1 MNARPA
7 TLRTV
12 CVVFACFVLLFA
24 CASASL
30 AQTGGTGALTGTVTD
45 PSGAV
50 IAGATVVATDAGTGQ
65 ARTTTT
71 DANGSFKFSLL
82 NPGNYTV
89 KFSANGF
96 KTVEVPAV
104 TVNVTETEVL
114 NHALEVGAQSEQI
127 TVESTQQTIQTQNAT
142 NGDLVGS
149 KEVTSLP
156 LVSRNYTQIIN
167 LSPGVVSNATSASA
181 VGNGTEDVSSNGS
194 RGDQNNYLMD
204 GSSVV
209 NYVSGTGSQSGSFPG
224 IAIPN
229 PDTIQEF
236 KVQTSQYDASSGRN
250 PGANVEVVTKDG
262 SNSFHGDVWEFN
274 RNNFFNANDFFYK
287 EFQATE
293 GQNSPQTLKQNTFG
307 GTLGGPFKKDKIFF
321 FGSYQGIRQINGIG
335 TSGFAFGY
343 TPNTFLLPWND
354 YADFQSGA
362 CSDIRCTNNVAAYR
376 AYLGSV
382 FGGQP
387 ALNSSHGVAP
397 DGSNISNTAIA
408 YLQAKGLDKGPY
420 NQGFYFPGMTAA
432 QVGSVGAGSPSCLN
446 KMVDVFG
453 VQAPLTSANL
463 GQFGC
468 ETPISEPIHAN
479 ENQYLGNTE
488 YVLSSK
494 NTLYEKYMYSSDPQT
509 QTFNCFINGTQC
521 NPGAPINGHYINHV
535 GQLKLTSVLTPNVVN
550 EARFSF
556 HRDIE
561 DNTDPTPVLSCNLSS
576 TANVIPLVNNGAP
589 CPLVS
594 TGAGGALAKEFPE
607 ENVIPIL
614 DNVAIFGGATWSQG
628 GNFAMISTNYI
639 NTFQWA
645 DQISWTHGKQ
655 TLRAGFEAERVQY
668 NNTIPASGR
677 GELLLPS
684 TADFLTSSSGTT
696 TSASNPGGYDDGTA
710 PTTQSILTAFGL
722 KGPLVHYNRINAFN
736 FYVQDDIKVNRKLT
750 VNLGVRWEY
759 DGFPDD
765 VSGQFTNIWLPLLQQ
780 VNTGSAFLSSPTC
793 TNSTAPNFNLPV
805 GTLAGFLVPSN
816 FDKAAGFTAPCGAT
830 GVKVN
835 GNKTLLPGSPNHNFA
850 PRIGLAWQ
858 PLGNKFVVR
867 AGYGIFYD
875 RVYGNLLIDNQL
887 NLPPYAGT
895 AGGVPPASLSDT
907 LHNPWYAASLIPLS
921 WTPRYIGGAATSC
934 GGLTCGFTDSDL
946 TYTTDSPTMGHQLPM
961 VQQYS
966 LDFQYEVAH
975 DWIVDV
981 GYVGTHSIHLYNYG
995 QDSNF
1000 GLLVPGAPNNPTA
1013 AAGPQ
1018 NTAMV
1023 QAIPFNDSGNATP
1036 IQANVVDCAFCGI
1049 NLPNAVSNADVR
1061 SQFLGFNGGLATT
1074 TTNGDALYNS
1084 LQAQIR
1090 HQFSHGLLVQLAYT
1104 WSKEFTNVNAAQSGG
1119 FLQPNGGVLNGS
1131 SNTNNPLD
1139 LRQSYGLAAF
1149 ERPQRVVITYVYDL
1163 PWKHPEGIT
1172 GKLLSGWNI
1181 SGVTTIQ
1188 DGQPFTITDSAGGA
1202 IYGLTT
1208 SRALLADP
1216 SKCNARGNCQSA
1228 IPIATSGSTTQRALN
1243 GWLNPKAFTQMCT
1256 VGSFDSLPAGC
1267 TPLPASSP
1275 FCIGGIPNP
1284 LGPGDPSQPCGAPPR
1299 APGTFGPTD
1308 PGSPEGAPFWGA
1320 SSGFGDS
1327 SVGAVFGP
1335 GQFNFDMAL
1344 VKDTKIWEAGTLEFR
1359 AEAYNVWNH
1368 PQFNPPANNINA
1380 LTTFGTITSTA
1391 NTPRVIQFG
1400 LKFLF

>member
-1 MNARPA
+1 MKF
-7 TLRTV
+7 V
-12 CVVFACFVLLFA
+12 CSIFACFVLLFA
-24 CASASL
+24 CAPALL

-50 IAGATVVATDAGTGQ
+50 IAGATVTATDIGTGQ

-71 DANGSFKFSLL
+71 DANGSYKFSLV
-82 NPGNYTV
+82 NPGNYSV
-89 KFSANGF
+89 KFSAAGF
-96 KTVEVPAV
+96 KTVEVPSV
-104 TVNVTETEVL
+104 TVNVTETAVL

-167 LSPGVVSNATSASA
+167 LSPGVVANATSASA

-229 PDTIQEF
+229 PDSIQEF

-262 SNSFHGDVWEFN
+262 TNQFHGAAFEFN

-287 EFQATE
+287 EFQQTE
-293 GQNSPQTLKQNTFG
+293 GTNHPQTLKQNTFG
-307 GTLGGPFKKDKIFF
+307 GTLGGPIKKDKIFF

-343 TPNTFLLPWND
+343 TPNTYLMPWND
-354 YADFQSGA
+354 YADFA
-362 CSDIRCTNNVAAYR
+362 DHTCSDVRCTNNPAAYK

-382 FGGQP
+382 FQGFP
-387 ALNSSHGVAP
+387 ALDGQAVAAN
-397 DGSNISNTAIA
+397 GSNISNTAIA

-420 NQGFYFPGMTAA
+420 NQGFYFPSVTQA
-432 QVGSVGAGSPSCLN
+432 QFNSISSGSPQCIN
-446 KMVDVFG
+446 NAVT
-453 VQAPLTSANL
+453 PLTLSNIGL
-463 GQFGC
+463 YGC

-479 ENQYLGNTE
+479 EDQYLGNTE

-535 GQLKLTSVLTPNVVN
+535 GQLKLTSVLSGNLVN

-561 DNTDPTPVLSCNLSS
+561 DNTDPTPVLSCDLSS

-614 DNVAIFGGATWSQG
+614 DNVAIFGGAAWSQG

-655 TLRAGFEAERVQY
+655 TLRGGFEAERVQY

-684 TADFLTSSSGTT
+684 TADFLTSSAGTT
-696 TSASNPGGYDDGTA
+696 ATAYNPGGYNDGTPA
-710 PTTQSILTAFGL
+710 TSDSILAEFGL

-765 VSGQFTNIWLPLLQQ
+765 ASGQFTNIWLPLLQKF
-780 VNTGSAFLSSPTC
+780 NTGSAFLASST
-793 TNSTAPNFNLPV
+793 
-805 GTLAGFLVPSN
+805 GTLDGFIVPSN
-816 FDKAAGFTAPCGAT
+816 FDKAAGFTAPNGAT
-830 GVKVN
+830 GVFVN
-835 GNKTLLPGSPNHNFA
+835 SNKTLLPGSPSHNFA
-850 PRIGLAWQ
+850 PRLGVAWQ
-858 PLGNKFVVR
+858 PLGTKFVVR
-867 AGYGIFYD
+867 AGYGMFYD

-895 AGGVPPASLSDT
+895 AAGVAPFTLNNT
-907 LHNPWYAASLIPLS
+907 LHNPWYAGSQVPLS
-921 WTPRYIGGAATSC
+921 WVPRQISGPATLC
-934 GGLTCGFTDSDL
+934 PGGLVCGFTDSDL

-966 LDFQYEVAH
+966 LDMQYEVAH
-975 DWIVDV
+975 GWIVDV

-1018 NTAMV
+1018 NTALV
-1023 QAIPFNDSGNATP
+1023 QQVPFNDAGNATP
-1036 IQANVVDCAFCGI
+1036 VQANVLECFPCGI
-1049 NLPNAVSNADVR
+1049 FLPNEASNADVR
-1061 SQFLGFNGGLATT
+1061 SQYLGFNGGLATT

-1090 HQFSHGLLVQLAYT
+1090 HQFSHGLLIQAAYT
-1104 WSKEFTNVNAAQSGG
+1104 WSKEFTNINSAESGG

-1139 LRQSYGLAAF
+1139 MAQAYGLAAF

-1163 PWKHPEGIT
+1163 PWKHEEGIT

-1181 SGVTTIQ
+1181 SGVTTLQ
-1188 DGQPFTITDSAGGA
+1188 DGQPFTVTDSAGGS
-1202 IYGLTT
+1202 IYGLAT
-1208 SRALLADP
+1208 SRALLADS
-1216 SKCNARGNCQSA
+1216 SKCNAQGNCQSG
-1228 IPIATSGSTTQRALN
+1228 IPIATSGSTTQRVLN
-1243 GWLNPKAFTQMCT
+1243 GWMNFDAFTPMCT
-1256 VGSFDSLPAGC
+1256 VGIFGTLSATC
-1267 TPLPASSP
+1267 TNPLPASSP
-1275 FCIGGIPNP
+1275 YCIGGISNP
-1284 LGPGDPSQPCGAPPR
+1284 GGSSSAPCGAFNSTF
-1299 APGTFGPTD
+1299 PGAGT
-1308 PGSPEGAPFWGA
+1308 
-1320 SSGFGDS
+1320 GFGNS
-1327 SVGAVFGP
+1327 SVGSVFGP
-1335 GQFNFDMAL
+1335 GQVNFDMAL
-1344 VKDTKIWEAGTLEFR
+1344 VKDTKIREIGTLQFR
-1359 AEAYNVWNH
+1359 AEAYNIWNH
-1368 PQFNPPANNINA
+1368 PQFNPPANNVNDP
-1380 LTTFGTITSTA
+1380 TTFGQITSTA